1 VDEKINELFAEVF
14 APLASEPGGAE
25 ALTKLQAA
33 MSEVMH
39 VAEKSKI
46 KWSKQIAKILPSVI
60 RLSVGI

>member
-1 VDEKINELFAEVF
+1 
-14 APLASEPGGAE
+14 LASEPGGAE